1 LCWKAASKERNDY
14 GNRKICSQAAARH
27 AHASRAQTG
36 AENAPHA
43 ANKGCSQEREKVM
56 TEDFTTALGRR
67 YLESIGQPAYG
78 SPSDP
83 VEEAGKALEQAQARL
98 QLAESRKSTIPYDH
112 RQPQRLREWKAAVS
126 DVEAAKVAV
135 KTAEKAWN
143 VARND
148 AASARIQAGFRAKEK
163 ERTEQQE
170 REQKQHADLEEAAFR
185 ERAWSAYVAEGGTRD
200 QFDKAF
206 EGMWRAELRR
216 RTEARMGAQERELR
230 ASGRYQL

>member
-1 LCWKAASKERNDY
+1 
-14 GNRKICSQAAARH
+14 
-27 AHASRAQTG
+27 
-36 AENAPHA
+36 
-43 ANKGCSQEREKVM
+43 M

-83 VEEAGKALEQAQARL
+83 VEEAGRALSQAQAHL
-98 QLAESRKSTIPYDH
+98 QLAESRKATLPYDH
-112 RQPQRLREWKAAVS
+112 RHPQRLAEWRAAVS

-135 KTAEKAWN
+135 KTAEKAFH

-163 ERTEQQE
+163 ERTERQE
-170 REQKQHADLEEAAFR
+170 REQAQHAMLEEAAFQ
-185 ERAWSAYVAEGGTRD
+185 ERCWSAFTAEGGTRE
-200 QFDKAF
+200 QFDAAF
-206 EGMWRAELRR
+206 PGMWRAELKRR
-216 RTEARMGAQERELR
+216 SEARMGQQEKELR